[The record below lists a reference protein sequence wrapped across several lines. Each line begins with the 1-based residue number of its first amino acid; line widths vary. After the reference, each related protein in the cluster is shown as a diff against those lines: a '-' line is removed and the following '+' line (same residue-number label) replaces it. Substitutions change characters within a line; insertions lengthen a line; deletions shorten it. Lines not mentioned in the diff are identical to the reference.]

1 MKNCTTRK
9 GSSALALMA
18 ALGIPAAAGAQDL
31 DFNYV
36 ELNYVNVD
44 VDYSESL
51 TEDGDTFSLETD
63 SGSGFHVGGAWQVW
77 EDLHLFGE
85 YSRSSQDVA
94 LAAVIDGEELAG
106 EGDFDVVRYRL
117 GIGYA
122 FELTDAMR
130 AYGRVSFDSIEFA
143 DFEVDGE
150 NLGDLDDD
158 GFGAELGLLW
168 AATPKVHLQAQARY
182 TSVGE
187 INEGNGS
194 GFDAD
199 LLFGVAARWHYSE
212 RMAVQAGYEA
222 GEISTWN
229 AGVRF
234 AF

>member
-1 MKNCTTRK
+1 MKNCTIRK

-31 DFNYV
+31 DFNYI

-51 TEDGDTFSLETD
+51 TEGEDIISLQTD
-63 SGSGFHVGGAWQVW
+63 SGSGFHIGAAWQVG
-77 EDLHLFGE
+77 DAVHLFGE
-85 YSRSSQDVA
+85 YSQSSQDLAFAA
-94 LAAVIDGEELAG
+94 LIDGEEFAG
-106 EGDFDVVRYRL
+106 KGDFDVVRYRI
-117 GIGYA
+117 GVGYA
-122 FELTDAMR
+122 FELSHAMR
-130 AYGRVSFDSIEFA
+130 AYGRVSYDRIEFD

-150 NLGDLDDD
+150 SLGDLDDD

-168 AATPKVHLQAQARY
+168 AATPAVHLQAQARY

-187 INEGNGS
+187 INDGDGS

-199 LLFGVAARWHYSE
+199 LLFGLAARWYFSE
-212 RMAVQAGYEA
+212 QIAVQAGYEA

-229 AGVRF
+229 AGIRF
-234 AF
+234 TF

>member
-1 MKNCTTRK
+1 MKNRTIRTS
-9 GSSALALMA
+9 SSALALMA
-18 ALGIPAAAGAQDL
+18 ALGMPAAAGAQDL

-51 TEDGDTFSLETD
+51 AEGGDSVSLETD

-85 YSRSSQDVA
+85 YSQSGQDVA
-94 LAAVIDGEELAG
+94 LAALIDGEEFAG
-106 EGDFDVVRYRL
+106 KGDLDVVRYRV
-117 GIGYA
+117 GVGYA
-122 FELTDAMR
+122 LELSEAMR
-130 AYGRVSFDSIEFA
+130 AYGRVSFDSIEFQ
-143 DFEVDGE
+143 DFKLEGE
-150 NLGDLDDD
+150 SLGDLDDD
-158 GFGAELGLLW
+158 GFGAELGVLW
-168 AATPKVHLQAQARY
+168 AATPSVHLQAQARY

-187 INEGNGS
+187 IDDGNGS

-212 RMAVQAGYEA
+212 MIALQAGYEA

-229 AGVRF
+229 AGIRF